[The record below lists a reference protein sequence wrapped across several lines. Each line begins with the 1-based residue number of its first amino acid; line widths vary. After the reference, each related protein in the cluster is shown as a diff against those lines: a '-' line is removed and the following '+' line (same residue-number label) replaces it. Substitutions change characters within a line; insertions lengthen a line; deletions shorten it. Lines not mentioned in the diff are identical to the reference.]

1 MEGSRLTIEGITTG
15 QRQSYMRANWRDHK
29 DVISFYFT
37 RIPEDATVEE
47 LWFHF
52 KQKGD
57 VREVFIPQKRNNQG
71 RRYGF
76 VRYKGVRDMHQL
88 QQQLDNMVFGG
99 LKMNVNVSKYGR
111 AKKGE
116 PQTVERGRAETRQPQ
131 KGRREMYLSRIS
143 GTKMGVQRQSY
154 AEVVNR
160 NTPTPAQRRIPT
172 KLEYTSSNSTSE
184 VNLDIPL
191 TGK

>member
-1 MEGSRLTIEGITTG
+1 MGVWWWWGEELLSGKLRMRECRLQTMEGSRLTIEGITTG

-116 PQTVERGRAETRQPQ
+116 PQTEKEKGQKHTKAEKTHQENPFP
-131 KGRREMYLSRIS
+131 REVLLIHDH
-143 GTKMGVQRQSY
+143 TC
-154 AEVVNR
+154 NF
-160 NTPTPAQRRIPT
+160 
-172 KLEYTSSNSTSE
+172 
-184 VNLDIPL
+184 
-191 TGK
+191 